1 MLIPKTKPEK
11 GKKVYPKRTSE
22 SVAKIGAHVPRYL
35 LNAIHESNTTVSKAV
50 CDALDMYFR
59 DHYKNKLEQAIF
71 VLYEVMFDLEK
82 LQEKGQIGFT
92 KFSEAHSLQL
102 DSYKEAIRILEN
114 SPLFLPPED
123 PE

>member
-1 MLIPKTKPEK
+1 MR
-11 GKKVYPKRTSE
+11 RTSKPGAKKKNYL
-22 SVAKIGAHVPRYL
+22 SNKDYDISRVAAVIPTDYVNIIKASNVSI
-35 LNAIHESNTTVSKAV
+35 NSAINS
-50 CDALDMYFR
+50 ALHMYFK
-59 DHYKNKLEQAIF
+59 DHYRNKLETALF
-71 VLYEVMFDLEK
+71 ALYEVMFDLEK

-114 SPLFLPPED
+114 SPLFLPPDD